1 MLRIR
6 GFPCGNQLYLFINH
20 MHGTTALID
29 AIRGSFHIQTPT
41 WVFAELI
48 WPKPAPAY
56 LLNSYV
62 LHCNSSLCSTEAA
75 LCSVKRQGLKF
86 LLRFLTIKELM
97 HNIRAQTSQPKPAK
111 LHCSGCH
118 SPHLRA
124 ACEQNLS
131 KSKKGKKRKWGRKD
145 SRQQWGNRTG
155 SVWII
160 KQAVLLI
167 MMALP
172 QFINTEKWDEGCLE
186 KWNCTLL
193 FIDSVSYFCPY
204 SVNNS

>member
-1 MLRIR
+1 MFLEICDHERR
-6 GFPCGNQLYLFINH
+6 HVKCCESGASPVVTSFIYSSIIC
-20 MHGTTALID
+20 MEQQPSQMQFVAPFI
-29 AIRGSFHIQTPT
+29 FKQPT
-41 WVFAELI
+41 RVFAELI

-131 KSKKGKKRKWGRKD
+131 
-145 SRQQWGNRTG
+145 
-155 SVWII
+155 
-160 KQAVLLI
+160 
-167 MMALP
+167 
-172 QFINTEKWDEGCLE
+172 
-186 KWNCTLL
+186 
-193 FIDSVSYFCPY
+193 
-204 SVNNS
+204 